1 MTTPLARQIIARAK
15 AQNMPINTLGKA
27 SGLPD
32 YAIRNILM
40 GNTQKPKA
48 EVLQAISVV
57 LSCSIEDLL
66 KNQEFFKERD
76 PSQSREELRNRAYQA
91 PQLLAEVVSFVN
103 DKIASDKKAP
113 TIHQVLTS
121 IEEIYLH
128 SIQNNSQKIDQEF
141 ADWFVDL
148 MGE

>member
-1 MTTPLARQIIARAK
+1 MTTPLARQIVTRAK
-15 AQNMPINTLGKA
+15 AQNMPINNLGKA

-32 YAIRNILM
+32 YAVRNILI

-57 LSCSIEDLL
+57 LNCTIEDLL
-66 KNQEFFKERD
+66 KDQEFFQESD
-76 PSQSREELRNRAYQA
+76 PSQSKEELRNRSYQS

-103 DKIASDKKAP
+103 DKVAFAKKTP

-121 IEEIYLH
+121 IEEIYIH
-128 SIQNNSQKIDQEF
+128 SLQNNSQKIDERF
-141 ADWFVDL
+141 ANWFVELLD
-148 MGE
+148 E